1 MEPRK
6 TRVLDREGLH
16 LRKAAQ
22 VVDRAKTFKSK
33 VTLGHEQTWAD
44 ASSIMQ
50 LLLLGAGPDT
60 ELEVTADGPDEKDA
74 VLSIVELFD
83 QGAGI

>member
-1 MEPRK
+1 METRK

-22 VVDRAKTFKSK
+22 VVDRAKRFKSK
-33 VTLGHEQTWAD
+33 VTLGHKQTRAD

-50 LLLLGAGPDT
+50 LLLLGAGPHT
-60 ELEVTADGPDEKDA
+60 ELQVTAHGADEKET

>member
-1 MEPRK
+1 METRK
-6 TRVLDREGLH
+6 ARVLDHEGLH

-22 VVDRAKTFKSK
+22 VVHRAKRFKSK
-33 VTLGHEQTWAD
+33 VTLGHRETRAD

-60 ELEVTADGPDEKDA
+60 ELEVTAHGPDEKEA
-74 VLSIVELFD
+74 VLGIVELFD